1 MNEEYLQAAIAKAKD
16 LAAEFGEEFD
26 IRLFIGGVA
35 KRASQL
41 ANGYQWL
48 IPMMPGDNQT
58 SFLDIALKEVA
69 AGQVIIRHGDQ
80 VETISDKEAKDA
92 IPAPRD

>member
-1 MNEEYLQAAIAKAKD
+1 MNEEYLQAAIAKAKA

-26 IRLFIGGVA
+26 IRLFIVGVA

-41 ANGYQWL
+41 ANGYQRL
-48 IPMMPGDNQT
+48 IPMMPGDTQT

-69 AGQVIIRHGDQ
+69 AGQVIIRHGGQ
-80 VETISDKEAKDA
+80 VETASPKESNEISSIVD
-92 IPAPRD
+92 